1 MVMAAFWAICALLIL
16 VALAFVLPP
25 LLRRGGVPD
34 PRRVALQQAHRSGV
48 LDAGEYAAKLA
59 ALGDA
64 AAAPTSLPPAA
75 RNAAIAIIA
84 LLPLLAIGLYQKLG
98 DPRVFDPAVQSVSAA
113 MQDAQRAGLPPMD
126 QAIAGLAERLAR
138 EPDDAQGWLLL
149 GRAYKSTERFAQA
162 RDALARALAL
172 SPDTPDILVETA
184 EAQALSTPGRR
195 FDGEPLALL
204 QRALQHDPNHQRGL
218 WLIGI
223 AQFQSGDT
231 ATATATWEHL
241 IATLPDDSPMRDTLR
256 QRIDE
261 LKTGVGNTPASTGA
275 SPAPAQDATTSPRLT
290 VRIELAPELADR
302 ITPDDVLFVFA
313 RAATGPR
320 APLAIARLRAAD
332 LPLTVVLDDSH
343 AMVPQMNLSSAPQ
356 IVVGARISRSG
367 NAQAQ
372 SGDLETLSEALP
384 NTHTDTIA
392 LTIDRIVP

>member
-1 MVMAAFWAICALLIL
+1 MAGFWAICVLLLL

-25 LLRRGGVPD
+25 LLRRGGAPD
-34 PRRVALQQAHRSGV
+34 PRRVALEQAHRNGV
-48 LDAGEYAAKLA
+48 LDASEYAAKLA
-59 ALGDA
+59 ALGDRA
-64 AAAPTSLPPAA
+64 SASTPPPPAV
-75 RNAAIAIIA
+75 RNIAIAIVA
-84 LLPLLAIGLYQKLG
+84 LLPLLAIGLYQYLG
-98 DPRVFDPAVQSVSAA
+98 DARVFDLAVQSVSTA

-162 RDALARALAL
+162 REAFGRALAL
-172 SPDTPDILVETA
+172 SPDAPDILVETA
-184 EAQALSTPGRR
+184 EAQALATPGRR
-195 FDGEPLALL
+195 FDGEPMLLL
-204 QRALQHDPNHQRGL
+204 QRALQLAPDHQRGL

-241 IATLPDDSPMRDTLR
+241 IATLPDDSPMRDSLR

-261 LKTGVGNTPASTGA
+261 LKAEASGAPASGDA
-275 SPAPAQDATTSPRLT
+275 APAPSQETASGPRLT
-290 VRIELAPELADR
+290 VRVALAPELADKAQ
-302 ITPDDVLFVFA
+302 PDDVLFVFA
-313 RAATGPR
+313 RAAQGPR

-332 LPLTVVLDDSH
+332 LPLTVTLDDSH
-343 AMVPQMNLSSAPQ
+343 AMLPQMNLSSTPQ

-372 SGDLETLSEALP
+372 PGDLETLSAPLA
-384 NTHTDTIA
+384 NTHADIIE

>member
-149 GRAYKSTERFAQA
+149 GRAR
-162 RDALARALAL
+162 
-172 SPDTPDILVETA
+172 
-184 EAQALSTPGRR
+184 
-195 FDGEPLALL
+195 EPLLDEASSLL
-204 QRALQHDPNHQRGL
+204 KPSRWPTKSRKLCCEMPPARSIAHDR
-218 WLIGI
+218 
-223 AQFQSGDT
+223 
-231 ATATATWEHL
+231 ATWH
-241 IATLPDDSPMRDTLR
+241 S
-256 QRIDE
+256 
-261 LKTGVGNTPASTGA
+261 VVST
-275 SPAPAQDATTSPRLT
+275 SS
-290 VRIELAPELADR
+290 
-302 ITPDDVLFVFA
+302 
-313 RAATGPR
+313 
-320 APLAIARLRAAD
+320 
-332 LPLTVVLDDSH
+332 
-343 AMVPQMNLSSAPQ
+343 MNLAVSTSS
-356 IVVGARISRSG
+356 
-367 NAQAQ
+367 
-372 SGDLETLSEALP
+372 T
-384 NTHTDTIA
+384 
-392 LTIDRIVP
+392 